1 MGGHQKCT
9 AKIGTILM
17 ILLTYM
23 MSFANG
29 WKEMVVGVF
38 SLSEATRLNPVSLN
52 KQQTLYT
59 KALNSPPV
67 FKRDC

>member
-1 MGGHQKCT
+1 
-9 AKIGTILM
+9 M